1 MKTIHLETSHLNKLV
16 VMKRDLQVQT
26 EVKVEEIKDITDP
39 EAETLEAEIE
49 AEIEVTTQEN
59 TISIR
64 SEKVI
69 VNVKRKINKR
79 SASGCIG

>member
-1 MKTIHLETSHLNKLV
+1 
-16 VMKRDLQVQT
+16 MKRDIQAQI

-39 EAETLEAEIE
+39 EAETLEAVVE
-49 AEIEVTTQEN
+49 AVIEVVVEAPTQEN

-79 SASGCIG
+79 SAPGCIG